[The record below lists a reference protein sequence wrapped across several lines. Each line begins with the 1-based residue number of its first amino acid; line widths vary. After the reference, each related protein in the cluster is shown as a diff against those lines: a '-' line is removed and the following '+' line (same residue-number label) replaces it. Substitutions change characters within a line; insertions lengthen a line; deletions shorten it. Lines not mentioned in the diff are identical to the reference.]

1 MASLKD
7 MRVRIA
13 ATKATQKITKAMQMV
28 AASKLRRA
36 QAAAEAARPYA
47 EQMDKVLR
55 NIAAGVAGSGS
66 APPLLAG
73 TGSSQVHMFVVC
85 TAERGL
91 CGPFNSQIVR
101 LARERALALAGEG
114 KQVKFLCVGRKGY
127 DQLKRLFEKQIL
139 ETIDLRG
146 VRTLAFEHAEGIA
159 KNILARF
166 AAREFDVCTL
176 FFSRFK
182 SVIAQIP
189 TAQQVIP
196 ATPSADTAGAPRQ
209 SESDPSR
216 YDYSGSRASYDY
228 EPEEEE
234 ILAELLP
241 RYVATQAFRALLEN
255 AASEQGARM
264 SAMDNATRNAG
275 EMIRKQTLTY
285 NRTRQAMITKEL
297 IEIISGAEAL

>member
-1 MASLKD
+1 MPSLKD

-36 QAAAEAARPYA
+36 QAAAEVARPYA
-47 EQMDKVLR
+47 ERMDKVLR
-55 NIAAGVAGSGS
+55 NIAAAVAGADS
-66 APPLLAG
+66 APRLLRG
-73 TGSSQVHMFVVC
+73 TGATQTHLLLVC

-91 CGPFNSQIVR
+91 CGPFNSSIVR
-101 LARERALALAGEG
+101 LARERANALTAEG
-114 KQVKFLCVGRKGY
+114 KQVKFFCVGRKGY
-127 DQLKRLFEKQIL
+127 DQLKRLYEKQIV
-139 ETIDLRG
+139 ETVELRG
-146 VRTLAFEHAEGIA
+146 VRQIGFEHAEGIA
-159 KNILARF
+159 TKILALF
-166 AAREFDVCTL
+166 DAGEFDVCTL

-189 TAQQVIP
+189 TAQQIIP
-196 ATPSADTAGAPRQ
+196 AVVPEQAEGEARTT
-209 SESDPSR
+209 
-216 YDYSGSRASYDY
+216 YDY
-228 EPEEEE
+228 EPEEED

-241 RYVATQAFRALLEN
+241 RYVATQIFRALLEN